1 VGGRQQAASGG
12 GCRRPDWHTAS
23 ETIPI
28 ERKPTPTRSKW
39 PSPYD
44 EMKQP
49 AEMSTTAAEVRRV
62 GVSTPRR

>member
-1 VGGRQQAASGG
+1 MAGGSGKLAAAAGGRN
-12 GCRRPDWHTAS
+12 WHTAS